1 MNPETFVSEIDA
13 PGTVSFSVNGN
24 PAPVRLA
31 LKYVLN
37 VIS

>member
-1 MNPETFVSEIDA
+1 MNPETFISDIDA
-13 PGTVSFSVNGN
+13 SETVSFSVKGN